1 MEISV
6 VEKISLEERV
16 SLLSQE
22 VESKK
27 NIISGLR
34 KEIERVGQKDCDL
47 LIKEKE
53 ILKRGRDMQKYEEEF
68 QSYYEKNERKFKSQI
83 DNLER

>member
-1 MEISV
+1 MEQKAKQFREEKEKNMEISV

-68 QSYYEKNERKFKSQI
+68 QSYY
-83 DNLER
+83 